1 MPPSISSWLLLRRND
16 QGMAGL
22 DIVIAQEREADE
34 PAIHLLEERAFGP
47 GRFART
53 AFRLREGNPHDRA
66 LSFIARVS
74 TLVVGSIRLTRIH
87 VGASPAL
94 LLGPLT
100 VDPVFRS
107 RGIGK
112 MLIDA
117 SIAAAREQGHN
128 LVLLVGDEA
137 YYAKAG
143 FKRASPQKI
152 LMPGPVDPARVL
164 VLELTEGAIDAASG
178 KVSI

>member
-1 MPPSISSWLLLRRND
+1 MP
-16 QGMAGL
+16 GL
-22 DIVIAQEREADE
+22 DIVIAAEREADS
-34 PAIHLLEERAFGP
+34 PAINLLEERAFGP
-47 GRFART
+47 GRFSRT

-87 VGASPAL
+87 VGAHPAL

-100 VDPVFRS
+100 VDPAFHS

-112 MLIDA
+112 ALIDSA
-117 SIAAAREQGHN
+117 LEAATVQGHR

-137 YYAKAG
+137 YYARSG
-143 FKRASPQKI
+143 FRRVAPGKI
-152 LMPGPVDPARVL
+152 VMPGPVDPARVL
-164 VLELTEGAIDAASG
+164 VRELVEGALDSISG
-178 KVSI
+178 TAMV

>member
-1 MPPSISSWLLLRRND
+1 MP
-16 QGMAGL
+16 GL
-22 DIVIAQEREADE
+22 DIVIAPEREADT
-34 PAIHLLEERAFGP
+34 PAINLLEERAFGP
-47 GRFART
+47 GRFSRT
-53 AFRLREGNPHDRA
+53 AFRLREGNPHDRT

-87 VGASPAL
+87 VGAHPAL

-100 VDPVFRS
+100 VDPAFRS

-117 SIAAAREQGHN
+117 ALEAAQARGHK

-137 YYAKAG
+137 YYARSG
-143 FKRASPQKI
+143 FRRVPPGKI
-152 LMPGPVDPARVL
+152 AMPGPVDPMRVL
-164 VLELTEGAIDAASG
+164 ARELVEGALDSISG
-178 KVSI
+178 IAMV

>member
-1 MPPSISSWLLLRRND
+1 MP
-16 QGMAGL
+16 GL
-22 DIVIAQEREADE
+22 DIAIAPEREADT
-34 PAIHLLEERAFGP
+34 ASINLLEERAFGP
-47 GRFART
+47 GRFSRT

-87 VGASPAL
+87 IGAHPAL

-100 VDPVFRS
+100 VDPAFHS

-117 SIAAAREQGHN
+117 ALDAARALGHK

-137 YYAKAG
+137 YYARSG
-143 FKRASPQKI
+143 FRRVPPGKI
-152 LMPGPVDPARVL
+152 MMPGPVDPMRVL
-164 VLELTEGAIDAASG
+164 VRELVEGALAETGGQAM
-178 KVSI
+178 V

>member
-1 MPPSISSWLLLRRND
+1 MP
-16 QGMAGL
+16 GL
-22 DIVIAQEREADE
+22 DIVIAPEREADTL
-34 PAIHLLEERAFGP
+34 AINGLEERAFGP

-53 AFRLREGNPHDRA
+53 AFRLREGNPHDRD

-74 TLVVGSIRLTRIH
+74 TLVVGSIRLTRIR
-87 VGASPAL
+87 VGAHPAL

-100 VDPVFRS
+100 VDPAFRS

-117 SIAAAREQGHN
+117 ALDAAQMQGHR

-137 YYAKAG
+137 YYARSG
-143 FKRASPQKI
+143 FRRISPGKI
-152 LMPGPVDPARVL
+152 VMPGPVDPMRILAR
-164 VLELTEGAIDAASG
+164 ELTDGALDSISG
-178 KVSI
+178 MVAV